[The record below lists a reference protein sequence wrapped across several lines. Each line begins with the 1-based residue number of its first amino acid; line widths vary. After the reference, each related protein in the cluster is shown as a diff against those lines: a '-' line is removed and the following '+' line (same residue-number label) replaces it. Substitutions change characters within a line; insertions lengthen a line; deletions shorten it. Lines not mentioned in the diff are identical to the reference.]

1 VAAAGRARD
10 PAEEGADGLL
20 QADTRADHNVQGAED
35 RRALR
40 KCLGRS
46 MARVKREP
54 RGFVLATSTHNRTA
68 CQAVLKN
75 NVDVLNSGERTGSR
89 VKLMNTMMQLRKCC
103 NHPYLFDGV
112 EDKTLD
118 PFGDHLVTHSGK
130 LVLLDKLLPRL
141 QSKGSRVLIFS
152 QMVRGFTFCNCK
164 FCIVF

>member
-1 VAAAGRARD
+1 
-10 PAEEGADGLL
+10 
-20 QADTRADHNVQGAED
+20 
-35 RRALR
+35 
-40 KCLGRS
+40 